1 MGLVFPD
8 QACAGLLSEWS
19 LMSPDKRVVIV
30 TGASRGI
37 GEAIAIAFASCGDRV
52 VVNYL
57 KSDEL
62 AEAVVE
68 KVKAAGGDGF
78 AFKADISKLDS
89 AMALCK
95 AAVDRY
101 GRIDVLVNN
110 AGASSSGFLMLTGPS
125 DWQSAID
132 TNLTGV
138 FNTCKAALPYMFD
151 ARSGVIINVASLSGI
166 TGLAGEVPYSAAK
179 GGVIAFTAAFAKEVA
194 RFNIRVNAVAPG
206 FIESEMTDKMSDAEK
221 KRHAGAVPLGRF
233 GRPSEVSG
241 VVRFLASKEASYIT
255 GETLVVSGGM
265 P

>member
-1 MGLVFPD
+1 
-8 QACAGLLSEWS
+8 
-19 LMSPDKRVVIV
+19 MSQNRRVVIV

-37 GEAIAIAFASCGDRV
+37 GEAIAIAFASCGDLV

-57 KSDEL
+57 KSDGL

-78 AFKADISKLDS
+78 AYKADVSRLDE
-89 AMALCK
+89 AMAMCK
-95 AAVDRY
+95 AVIDRY
-101 GRIDVLVNN
+101 GRVDVLVNN
-110 AGASSSGFLMLTGPS
+110 AGASSGGFLMLTGPS
-125 DWQSAID
+125 EWEAALS

-138 FNTCKAALPYMFD
+138 FNVCKAALTYMFD
-151 ARSGVIINVASLSGI
+151 AKSGVIVNVASLSGI

-179 GGVIAFTAAFAKEVA
+179 GGVISFTAALAKEVA

-206 FIESEMTDKMSDAEK
+206 FIESEMTEGMSDAEK
-221 KRHAGAVPLGRF
+221 KLHAGAIPIGRF

-241 VVRFLASKEASYIT
+241 AVRFLASEEASYIT
-255 GETLVVSGGM
+255 GETLIISGGL

>member
-1 MGLVFPD
+1 MRGS
-8 QACAGLLSEWS
+8 GGWR
-19 LMSPDKRVVIV
+19 LMSQDRRVVIV

-37 GEAIAIAFASCGDRV
+37 GEAIAIAFASSGDAV

-68 KVKAAGGDGF
+68 KLKAAGGDGF
-78 AFKADISKLDS
+78 AYKADVSNLDE
-89 AMALCK
+89 AMAMCK
-95 AAVDRY
+95 AVFERY

-110 AGASSSGFLMLTGPS
+110 AGASSGGFLMLTGPS
-125 DWQSAID
+125 EWAASLA

-138 FNTCKAALPYMFD
+138 FNACKAALTYMFD
-151 ARSGVIINVASLSGI
+151 AKSGVIVNVASLSGI

-179 GGVIAFTAAFAKEVA
+179 GGVISFTAALAKEVA

-206 FIESEMTDKMSDAEK
+206 FIESEMTEGMSDAEK
-221 KRHAGAVPLGRF
+221 KRHAGAIPIGRF

-241 VVRFLASKEASYIT
+241 AVRFLASEEASYIT
-255 GETLVVSGGM
+255 GETLLISGGL

>member
-1 MGLVFPD
+1 
-8 QACAGLLSEWS
+8 
-19 LMSPDKRVVIV
+19 MSSDNRVVIV

-37 GEAIAIAFASCGDRV
+37 GEAIATTFASCGDSV

-57 KSDEL
+57 NNDALADGVVAGVKS
-62 AEAVVE
+62 
-68 KVKAAGGDGF
+68 AGGDGF
-78 AFKADISKLDS
+78 AFKADISSFDG
-89 AMALCK
+89 ATALCK

-110 AGASSSGFLMLTGPS
+110 AGSLSSGFLMLTGPS
-125 DWQSAID
+125 DWHSAID

-138 FNTCKAALPYMFD
+138 YNTCRAALPYMFD
-151 ARSGVIINVASLSGI
+151 AKSGVVVNVASLSGI

-221 KRHAGAVPLGRF
+221 KRHASAVPLGRF
-233 GRPSEVSG
+233 GMPSEVAG
-241 VVRFLASKEASYIT
+241 VVRFLASKEASYII
-255 GETLVVSGGM
+255 GETLVVSGGL